1 MKTVKRFI
9 AIIAIS
15 LSGCVTVDK
24 SILLDRSA
32 YPVPMNTVQALIE
45 TDTVPED
52 CQRVAMLH
60 AEGPDIWTKQTF
72 GISCAKKRDCLGA
85 TQFSSCLRKAR
96 TGPSGSSVTIQTLML
111 PRSHFGARAFFD
123 SLLGH
128 LSFTGKSH
136 ADRGLI

>member
-1 MKTVKRFI
+1 MKTLKRSI

-60 AEGPDIWTKQTF
+60 AEGPEIWTSEADMWDKLREET
-72 GISCAKKRDCLGA
+72 GLLGGNA
-85 TQFSSCLRKAR
+85 VQVLFMG
-96 TGPSGSSVTIQTLML
+96 GPDWAERLVSDDPDSDASAIALWC
-111 PRSHFGARAFFD
+111 P
-123 SLLGH
+123 SLL
-128 LSFTGKSH
+128 
-136 ADRGLI
+136 